1 MLMEMAMLI
10 ISVLVLIVNTGS
22 FIISYCQYKKRA
34 ATTSNSDGSVT
45 EK

>member
-1 MLMEMAMLI
+1 MEMMYLIVSMLTLLVNTV
-10 ISVLVLIVNTGS
+10 SLVL
-22 FIISYCQYKKRA
+22 SYCQNKKRA

>member
-1 MLMEMAMLI
+1 MSIAMLI
-10 ISVLVLIVNTGS
+10 ISVLVLIVNIGS

-34 ATTSNSDGSVT
+34 ATTDNSDGSVT